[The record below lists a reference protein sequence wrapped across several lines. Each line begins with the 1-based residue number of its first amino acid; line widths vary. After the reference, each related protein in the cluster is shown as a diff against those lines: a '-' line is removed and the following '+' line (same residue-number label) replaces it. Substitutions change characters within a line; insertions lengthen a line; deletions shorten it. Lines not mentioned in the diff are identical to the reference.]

1 MLIKNYSPI
10 DLFFN
15 DLPKNLI
22 RGLPSFDYF
31 LDENEENY
39 LIELTLPGLNKED
52 MSVNLED
59 DVLIVKHEKNE
70 EESKPNRFRWG
81 SFEKRFKLPTDVNKS
96 KISGKY
102 ENGVLYV
109 EIPKGKKEKKT
120 IKIL

>member
-1 MLIKNYSPI
+1 MLIRNLSTI

-15 DLPKNLI
+15 DLTKNLI
-22 RGLPSFDYF
+22 GGLPTNHYF
-31 LDENEENY
+31 LDENDENY
-39 LIELTLPGLNKED
+39 LIELAIPGINKED
-52 MSVNLED
+52 IGVNLED
-59 DVLIVKHEKNE
+59 DILIVKHETKE